1 MSAGNEKRPNILWY
15 CTDQQ
20 RHDTIRAL
28 GNAHINTPNL
38 DALCETGVAFENA
51 YCQSPICTPSRASF
65 LTGRYPATTHVHR
78 NGNTHFPSS
87 ETLVTRLFAD
97 AGYDCG
103 LVGKL
108 HLSSAKG
115 HEKRTDDGYRFF
127 QWSHH
132 PLPDLDPTHHAY
144 HRWLEDEKGIDH
156 ADLYS
161 TVTGFCTTGVPA
173 ELHQTT
179 WVTETAIRFVEQQR
193 DGPWLLSLNPFDPH
207 PPFDP
212 PPEYLSR
219 YDPTTLSPPLFRPS
233 DIERQK
239 AFRTISQQTLDAMD
253 PMGEMPDAALS
264 GAAARETAYR
274 PPDQFNGQAVK
285 AAYYAMIELIDDQ
298 FGRLLAAL
306 DDMGELDN
314 TIVIFHSDHGEM
326 LGDHGLLYKGCRFF
340 EGLVH
345 VPLIISWPGHIREN
359 IRSSALVELVDIAP
373 TLLEASGL
381 AVPTTMQ
388 GQSLWPL
395 LTGTVDADTHKAH
408 IISEFNDALGS
419 AAIPTPSHGTM
430 YFDGRMKH
438 IVHHGTGLG
447 ELYDLA
453 IDPGEFDNLFDD
465 PSRADE
471 RLDLMRRHFDALMAT
486 SSAGVE
492 RGAIY

>member
-1 MSAGNEKRPNILWY
+1 MTSTPPTTPPNILLILD
-15 CTDQQ
+15 DQH
-20 RHDTIRAL
+20 RFDYL
-28 GNAHINTPNL
+28 GCAGADWVSTPNIDRL
-38 DALCETGVAFENA
+38 AQRGTRFTSCTVN
-51 YCQSPICTPSRASF
+51 SPICAPSRISLATGMLAHRVAPYDNASF
-65 LTGRYPATTHVHR
+65 LSHTQTTYYQ
-78 NGNTHFPSS
+78 
-87 ETLVTRLFAD
+87 RLRD
-97 AGYDCG
+97 HGYRVGC
-103 LVGKL
+103 VGKL
-108 HLSSAKG
+108 DLGKPDTYNGRYGDRPMAYSWGFTHPEECEGKMHAAHFDDPVGPYTHFLQERGLFQEFCADYRQRMNEAPHHKAGASQWVETGSDDSVLP
-115 HEKRTDDGYRFF
+115 TDAFEDTYIGQRAAR
-127 QWSHH
+127 WIENV
-132 PLPDLDPTHHAY
+132 PDDFPWHY
-144 HRWLEDEKGIDH
+144 
-156 ADLYS
+156 
-161 TVTGFCTTGVPA
+161 
-173 ELHQTT
+173 
-179 WVTETAIRFVEQQR
+179 FVSFV
-193 DGPWLLSLNPFDPH
+193 GPHD
-207 PPFDP
+207 PFDP
-212 PPEYLSR
+212 PAEYAER
-219 YDPTTLSPPLFRPS
+219 YRN
-233 DIERQK
+233 
-239 AFRTISQQTLDAMD
+239 
-253 PMGEMPDAALS
+253 GEMPAAIPHNPDGRPGWIQQRSLE
-264 GAAARETAYR
+264 RDPET
-274 PPDQFNGQAVK
+274 V
-285 AAYYAMIELIDDQ
+285 AMVRRQYCALIELIDHQIGMILD
-298 FGRLLAAL
+298 AL
-306 DDMGELDN
+306 EKRGMAEN
-314 TIVIFHSDHGEM
+314 TIVIFASDHGEM

-408 IISEFNDALGS
+408 VISEFNDALGS